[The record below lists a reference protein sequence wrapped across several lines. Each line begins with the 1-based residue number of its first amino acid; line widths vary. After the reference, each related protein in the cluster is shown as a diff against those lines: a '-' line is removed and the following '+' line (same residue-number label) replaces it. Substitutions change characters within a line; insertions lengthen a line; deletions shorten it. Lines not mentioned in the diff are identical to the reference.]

1 MNDTPETN
9 ENTAS
14 PRSADGLSRRN
25 VLVTATAAAGALA
38 GVQGALAETVPAGA
52 YGAPIVEV
60 YASAGS
66 LSREQR
72 GAMIR
77 GITDVVLS
85 VTQQPPLGPESKT
98 RLFVEIIEVAAGG
111 YGVNGEI
118 FR

>member
-1 MNDTPETN
+1 
-9 ENTAS
+9 
-14 PRSADGLSRRN
+14 
-25 VLVTATAAAGALA
+25 LA
-38 GVQGALAETVPAGA
+38 GVQSALAETVPAEA

-85 VTQQPPLGPESKT
+85 VTQQPPLAPDSKT
-98 RLFVEIIEVAAGG
+98 RLYVEIIEVAAGG
-111 YGVNGEI
+111 FGVNGEI